1 MKTGRVFYVGTHRY
15 SFRPSRRSD
24 GLGEP
29 AEIIGVAF
37 VASEGEE
44 PRPCFHLRY
53 ENGTEDFALI
63 SETHHYKLIS
73 EADVKEGRIPAIVH

>member
-29 AEIIGVAF
+29 AEFIGVAF
-37 VASEGEE
+37 VTPEGKE
-44 PRPCFHLRY
+44 PRVCFRLRY
-53 ENGTEDFALI
+53 EDGTEDFAPV
-63 SETHHYKLIS
+63 SETHHYELIS
-73 EADVKEGRIPAIVH
+73 ESDVKEGRIPAIVY